1 MLLKR
6 VAHCRYSG
14 IAQRMI
20 PATAINE
27 SWNEIS
33 KRRWLLKTSI
43 KRAVEANIFRL
54 SYSCNDDSENCS
66 SENIIAARTALGD
79 IPQSHT

>member
-1 MLLKR
+1 M
-6 VAHCRYSG
+6 
-14 IAQRMI
+14 

-33 KRRWLLKTSI
+33 KRRWLS
-43 KRAVEANIFRL
+43 RANIAKAVPAKMFML
-54 SYSCNDDSENCS
+54 AYSRNDESENCS
-66 SENIIAARTALGD
+66 NENIMAARTALGD